1 MGRQKIKKQGMHIIC
16 VVIMIPIVILAGI
29 RIVDLC
35 YYNFLNGKNPVKTMQ
50 NSIGL
55 NLPESAQIQEY
66 QYNKD
71 GAYYIK
77 IEIDANDIPVVRERL
92 STHFDR
98 EFNYDDVDE
107 KNRLDFSTCKWWDME
122 KYNVEYAYAAGI
134 TSHGPRGAVSRWG
147 RMYMS
152 VTEWAF
158 LVKASQEKEYLYISA
173 YLSIKLPEEKN

>member
-1 MGRQKIKKQGMHIIC
+1 MRSYYDNYCNTGRNKNCRFMLLQFFKWKESCEDDAEFHRIK
-16 VVIMIPIVILAGI
+16 
-29 RIVDLC
+29 
-35 YYNFLNGKNPVKTMQ
+35 
-50 NSIGL
+50 
-55 NLPESAQIQEY
+55 LPESAQIQEY

-71 GAYYIK
+71 GSYYIK

-92 STHFDR
+92 SAHFDR

-122 KYNVEYAYAAGI
+122 KYNVQYAYAAGI